1 MSMDHDDMPSQTEL
15 YVRFLLDVVDEE
27 QLSALLLEKQHEL
40 MQLEQQSA
48 YDGLYAVIKRALK
61 FMPYALGCVA
71 VATALNYGLYTL
83 LERSALP
90 LIAHITLGI
99 IVVAAECALFLS
111 LWHHVFGYKHK
122 LTQRWSDIHFL
133 NHQLVLKH
141 ILERMKD
148 SSHTR

>member
-15 YVRFLLDVVDEE
+15 YVRFLLDIVDEE

-40 MQLEQQSA
+40 AQIEQEGAYDSA
-48 YDGLYAVIKRALK
+48 YAVVKRAVK
-61 FMPYALGCVA
+61 FMPYAIGCIA
-71 VATALNYGLYTL
+71 VSAALNYGLYTL
-83 LERSALP
+83 LMRSALP
-90 LIAHITLGI
+90 LIASITLAI
-99 IVVAAECALFLS
+99 IVIAAECTLLLS
-111 LWHHVFGYKHK
+111 LWHHAFSSKYK
-122 LTQRWSDIHFL
+122 LAQRWSDIHFL